1 MTPVTPTLQTIDAF
15 QIIGLS
21 VRTDNASEFNS
32 STAKLPTLW
41 QQLHQ
46 QPWVKATHDGIY
58 GVYSDYESDVNGAYT
73 VTAGLALSDNPS
85 PDPSLGVITV
95 PGGPYL
101 VFTSQGTMPEA
112 IINAWQSVWAYFS
125 SNTEYRRTYRVDFE
139 HYLGP
144 LTCAV
149 YIGVHADQTP

>member
-1 MTPVTPTLQTIDAF
+1 MTPVKPTLQTVDAF
-15 QIIGLS
+15 QIVGLS

-46 QPWVKATHDGIY
+46 QRWVKPTHDGIY

-85 PDPSLGVITV
+85 PDPSLAVLTV

-101 VFTSQGTMPEA
+101 VFTSQGPMPEA

-139 HYLGP
+139 HYSGP
-144 LTCAV
+144 LACAV